1 MTMEQYYALRD
12 KVEIGDI
19 IRVDKYS
26 YHLTHDKWGS
36 RLAEVIGKYSH
47 HFVIRHF
54 DGGYTQSIRY
64 TDVNAQQKIVSKNQ
78 VA

>member
-1 MTMEQYYALRD
+1 MTREEYNTLKD
-12 KVEIGDI
+12 KIEKGDI
-19 IRVDKYS
+19 IRVDKYT
-26 YHLTHDKWGS
+26 YHLTHDKWGG
-36 RLAEVIGKYSH
+36 RLAEVIGKYPH

-64 TDVNAQQKIVSKNQ
+64 TDVNAQQKITSKNW

>member
-1 MTMEQYYALRD
+1 MTREEYNTLKD
-12 KVEIGDI
+12 KIEVGDI
-19 IRVDKYS
+19 IRVDRYT
-26 YHLTHDKWGS
+26 YHLTHDNWNG

-64 TDVNAQQKIVSKNQ
+64 TDVNAQQKITSKNR